1 MEQLNLKGGVFEWQ
15 KDSVVLGTY
24 ESSAFILSLRD
35 PDEFSSIHSFGYH
48 RIPHVGERYS
58 NSYMYMHVHPYMHT
72 HVYMPVLLVMIMRM
86 NVCVHFFTHIE
97 I

>member
-1 MEQLNLKGGVFEWQ
+1 MEQLNLKGGVFEQQ

-35 PDEFSSIHSFGYH
+35 PDEFSSIHCFGYH
-48 RIPHVGERYS
+48 RIPHVGERY
-58 NSYMYMHVHPYMHT
+58 SYMYMHVHPYMHT

-86 NVCVHFFTHIE
+86 SVCVHFFTHIE